1 MLSKQMT
8 TKLEL
13 LAEGSLPAD
22 ATWQE
27 HRESYDSLGE
37 AFPALPEVRRE
48 NAEFGGIKGFRYV
61 PPGADET
68 RAIVYFHGGGYCIG
82 SERSHEMIV
91 TTLAKMAGC
100 PLWFPLYRLAPEHPF
115 PIPVEDCIAA
125 WQGFAELGAEPGRVG
140 FAGDSAGGGL
150 VFSVSQAAR
159 DRGMALPKCC
169 VALSPWTDMEGTGT
183 WRAGDPER
191 DAFLSPAELEMLVDG
206 FLAGADRR
214 DPLAAPIFGSFEG
227 LPPFLIQA
235 SRSELLYDDAV
246 SLAGALESADN
257 PPLLELAEEGT
268 PHVWHHMVP
277 DVPEAVRALGNAAA
291 YVRHLTNGG

>member
-1 MLSKQMT
+1 MLSRQMT
-8 TKLEL
+8 ANLAL
-13 LAEGSLPAD
+13 LAEGSSGTD

-37 AFPALPEVRRE
+37 VFPALPGVRRE
-48 NAEFGGIKGFRYV
+48 NAEFGGIEGFRYV

-91 TTLAKMAGC
+91 TRLAGMAGC

-115 PIPVEDCIAA
+115 PVPVEDCIAA
-125 WQGFAELGAEPGRVG
+125 WQGFAELGAEPDRVG

-150 VFSVSQAAR
+150 VFSISQAAR

-169 VALSPWTDMEGTGT
+169 VALSPWTDMEGVGT
-183 WRAGDPER
+183 WRVGDPER
-191 DAFLSPAELEMLVDG
+191 DAFLSPAELDMFVDG

-214 DPLAAPIFGSFEG
+214 DPLAAPILGSFQG

-235 SRSELLYDDAV
+235 SRSELLYDDAIR
-246 SLAGALESADN
+246 LAEALERAGN
-257 PPLLELAEEGT
+257 PALLELAEEGT
-268 PHVWHHMVP
+268 PHVWHHMAP
-277 DVPEAVRALGNAAA
+277 DVPEALRALGNAAA
-291 YVRHLTNGG
+291 YMRHLTNDG

>member
-1 MLSKQMT
+1 
-8 TKLEL
+8 
-13 LAEGSLPAD
+13 
-22 ATWQE
+22 
-27 HRESYDSLGE
+27 
-37 AFPALPEVRRE
+37 
-48 NAEFGGIKGFRYV
+48 
-61 PPGADET
+61 
-68 RAIVYFHGGGYCIG
+68 
-82 SERSHEMIV
+82 
-91 TTLAKMAGC
+91 MA
-100 PLWFPLYRLAPEHPF
+100 
-115 PIPVEDCIAA
+115 
-125 WQGFAELGAEPGRVG
+125 GFAELGADPERVG

-191 DAFLSPAELEMLVDG
+191 DVFLSPGELEMLVDG

-246 SLAGALESADN
+246 RLAGALERANN

-277 DVPEAVRALGNAAA
+277 DVPEAVRSLGNAGA
-291 YVRHLTNGG
+291 YVRHLTGGG

>member
-1 MLSKQMT
+1 MISKQMNA
-8 TKLEL
+8 KLSL

-27 HRESYDSLGE
+27 HRQAYDSLGE
-37 AFPALPEVRRE
+37 VFPALPGVRRE
-48 NAEFGGIKGFRYV
+48 DAACGGIKGFRYV

-82 SERSHEMIV
+82 SHKSHEMII
-91 TTLAKMAGC
+91 TTLASMAGC
-100 PLWFPLYRLAPEHPF
+100 PLWFPLYRLAPEHAF
-115 PIPVEDCIAA
+115 PVPVEDCIAA
-125 WQGFAELGAEPGRVG
+125 WQGFAELTTQPGRVG

-150 VFSVSQAAR
+150 VFSVAQAAR
-159 DRGMALPKCC
+159 DRGMALPGVC

-183 WRAGDPER
+183 WRAGDPRR
-191 DAFLSPAELEMLVDG
+191 DAFLSAEELDMFVDG
-206 FLAGADRR
+206 FLAGTDRR
-214 DPLAAPIFGSFEG
+214 DPLAAPVFGSFAG

-246 SLAGALESADN
+246 RLAGALERAGN

-277 DVPEAVRALGNAAA
+277 DVPEAVRSLGNAAA
-291 YVRHLTNGG
+291 YMRHLTTSA